1 MARIKGK
8 IRPPYL
14 IAVGGFVFQLIMLA
28 ELPQLSLVV
37 MSTILCAVLIFFTWC
52 VKKNFPLPAKII
64 TTGSLLFFTYFP
76 VLLSRKMWILFCVLW
91 FVILVVIEQIFR
103 HVVYKQK
110 MKTDILLAQLLYLIC
125 WLGAAVNTYGY
136 GKNTYV
142 PFWQVSLVVALMFG
156 LLQAVLAEQTEQDVK
171 KNITKKLSVFLI
183 YGLLSFFVVSAGVQN
198 LNYALD
204 VSEPTRYSAV
214 IEAKRSHHSRKGRDY
229 RYFRFTVNGETIELD
244 VPASTYRTYN
254 VGDTYNITQYQGAFG
269 VPYYMAGRN

>member
-14 IAVGGFVFQLIMLA
+14 IALGGIVFQLIMLSD
-28 ELPQLSLVV
+28 LPLLSLVV
-37 MSTILCAVLIFFTWC
+37 MSTILCAVLIFLTWR
-52 VKKNFPLPAKII
+52 VKKNFPLPAKMV

-103 HVVYKQK
+103 HVVYKTK
-110 MKTDILLAQLLYLIC
+110 LNADILLAQLLYLIC

-204 VSEPTRYSAV
+204 VSESTRYSAV

-244 VPASTYRTYN
+244 VSASTYRTYN

-269 VPYYMAGRN
+269 VPYYMAGKN

>member
-14 IAVGGFVFQLIMLA
+14 IALGGIVFQLIMLSD
-28 ELPQLSLVV
+28 LPLLSLVV
-37 MSTILCAVLIFFTWC
+37 MSTILCAVLIFLTWR
-52 VKKNFPLPAKII
+52 VKKNFPLPAKMV

-103 HVVYKQK
+103 HVVYKTK
-110 MKTDILLAQLLYLIC
+110 LNADILLAQLLYLIC

-136 GKNTYV
+136 GKNAYI
-142 PFWQVSLVVALMFG
+142 PFWQVSLVIALVFG

-229 RYFRFTVNGETIELD
+229 RYFRFTVNGETIDLD

-254 VGDTYNITQYQGAFG
+254 VGDTYNITRYQGAFG
-269 VPYYMAGRN
+269 VPYYVSGRN

>member
-14 IAVGGFVFQLIMLA
+14 IALGGIVFQLIMLSD
-28 ELPQLSLVV
+28 LPLLSLVV
-37 MSTILCAVLIFFTWC
+37 MSTILCAVLIFLTWR
-52 VKKNFPLPAKII
+52 VKKDFPLPAKMV

-103 HVVYKQK
+103 HVVYKTK
-110 MKTDILLAQLLYLIC
+110 LNADILLAQLLYLIC

-136 GKNTYV
+136 GKNSYV
-142 PFWQVSLVVALMFG
+142 PFWQVSLVIALMFG

-183 YGLLSFFVVSAGVQN
+183 YGLLTFFVVSAGVQN

-229 RYFRFTVNGETIELD
+229 RYFRFTMNGETIELD
-244 VPASTYRTYN
+244 VSASTYRTYN
-254 VGDTYNITQYQGAFG
+254 EGDTYNITRYQGAFG
-269 VPYYMAGRN
+269 VPYYVSGRN